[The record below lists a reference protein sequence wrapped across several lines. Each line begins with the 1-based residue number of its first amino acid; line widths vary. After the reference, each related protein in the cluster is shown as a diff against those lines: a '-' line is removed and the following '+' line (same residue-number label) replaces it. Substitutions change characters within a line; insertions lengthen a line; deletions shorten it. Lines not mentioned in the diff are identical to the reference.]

1 MATIK
6 VTKEKGKQ
14 CLWGYPC
21 EMWDEFALP
30 EEGGICNNFDE
41 KDDYDNKE
49 SKKKTIMKLP
59 LLLCRGCYQILP
71 CVLQMVIH
79 IPKLR

>member
-6 VTKEKGKQ
+6 VTKEKCKQ

-30 EEGGICNNFDE
+30 EEGEICNNFDE
-41 KDDYDNKE
+41 KDDKFSNGEIKDDYNNDNKE
-49 SKKKTIMKLP
+49 SKE
-59 LLLCRGCYQILP
+59 
-71 CVLQMVIH
+71 
-79 IPKLR
+79 

>member
-6 VTKEKGKQ
+6 VTKEKCEQ

-30 EEGGICNNFDE
+30 EEGEICNNFDE

-49 SKKKTIMKLP
+49 SK
-59 LLLCRGCYQILP
+59 
-71 CVLQMVIH
+71 
-79 IPKLR
+79 

>member
-6 VTKEKGKQ
+6 VTKEKCKQ

-30 EEGGICNNFDE
+30 EEGEICNNFDE
-41 KDDYDNKE
+41 KDDYNNDNKE
-49 SKKKTIMKLP
+49 SKE
-59 LLLCRGCYQILP
+59 
-71 CVLQMVIH
+71 
-79 IPKLR
+79 